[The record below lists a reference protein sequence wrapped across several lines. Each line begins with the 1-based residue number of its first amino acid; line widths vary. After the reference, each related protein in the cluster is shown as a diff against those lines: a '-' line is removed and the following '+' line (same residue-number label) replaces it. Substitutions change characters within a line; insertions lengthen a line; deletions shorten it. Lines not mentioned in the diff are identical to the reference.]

1 MTLTHTAARYAW
13 SCADE
18 KRLRQLAARGLLNH
32 EIATDLGRSVK
43 AIENRRSRLRIP
55 APKVRR
61 LTGAAAPANADVH
74 VVGQWRNGARSVL
87 TTFTGPEALVRAEA
101 WARLAA
107 PQLEAF
113 AAISVEPGGKGEVLR
128 VVCGKE

>member
-1 MTLTHTAARYAW
+1 MSAVVRYAW

-32 EIATDLGRSVK
+32 EIATDLNRSVK

-55 APKVRR
+55 PPKIRR

-74 VVGQWRNGARSVL
+74 VVGQRRSGTRSVL
-87 TTFTGPEALVRAEA
+87 TTFTGPEAQARAEA

-107 PQLEAF
+107 PQLDGYCCL
-113 AAISVEPGGKGEVLR
+113 SVEPGGKGEVLR
-128 VVCGKE
+128 VACLQGLT